1 VAAACCAAGRW
12 TVVELLAIAEGFSL
26 SVECHS
32 RHLLDRRDTKYLP
45 FVELGLARLRS
56 SVAG

>member
-1 VAAACCAAGRW
+1 MLAAGRW